1 MRALAMDTQYSI
13 SQLSKEFDI
22 TPRTLRFYESRGIL
36 APRRQGTTRIYS
48 ERDRVRLVL
57 ALRGRRA
64 GLSVEDIREVIDMYD
79 PAQPDDAR
87 QTMVLLEKIR
97 EHRRE
102 LINKINDINE
112 TLKAM
117 DEIEGRTM
125 EAINRKSAVNTNQLA
140 FEL

>member
-1 MRALAMDTQYSI
+1 MDTQYSI

-87 QTMVLLEKIR
+87 QTMLLLEKIR

-125 EAINRKSAVNTNQLA
+125 EALNRKTVVNTNQLA